1 MKIELH
7 ILQNFAPS
15 CLNRD
20 DTNSPKDCVFGG
32 VQRARISSQ
41 CLKRSIRMSPEFQPV
56 VEGVEGI
63 RTKGLLRELRTSLVD
78 LGAEEEKA
86 DSISRAFV
94 ECYSGFGKESNR
106 TKVLLYLGT
115 DEIGRMSQK
124 LWERWDELVS
134 AAEAAAKEPSADD
147 KGKKSNN
154 QAAKLDKML
163 RDIVKTCGSDTR
175 ALDIALFGRMVA
187 ELPAQKVDAACQV
200 AHAIS
205 THRVSHE
212 LDFYTAVDDLLGPE
226 ETGAGMMGTIEFN
239 SACYYRYHVVD
250 LHQLGVNLGNS
261 EDLAR
266 DGVLSFIRAAV
277 EAVPTARQTSTAAQ
291 NRPSFVLAI
300 ARDSG
305 APQSLANA
313 FEKPVIPTMS
323 RGGGLVEQ
331 SIRRLDDYWGK
342 LNRMYGS
349 RGICEVACCM
359 LDDVELEHLESA
371 RVESIEQLL
380 GAVRRA
386 MM

>member
-1 MKIELH
+1 
-7 ILQNFAPS
+7 
-15 CLNRD
+15 
-20 DTNSPKDCVFGG
+20 
-32 VQRARISSQ
+32 
-41 CLKRSIRMSPEFQPV
+41 
-56 VEGVEGI
+56 
-63 RTKGLLRELRTSLVD
+63 
-78 LGAEEEKA
+78 
-86 DSISRAFV
+86 
-94 ECYSGFGKESNR
+94 
-106 TKVLLYLGT
+106 
-115 DEIGRMSQK
+115 
-124 LWERWDELVS
+124 
-134 AAEAAAKEPSADD
+134 
-147 KGKKSNN
+147 
-154 QAAKLDKML
+154 
-163 RDIVKTCGSDTR
+163 
-175 ALDIALFGRMVA
+175 MVA

-205 THRVSHE
+205 RIVFSHE

-323 RGGGLVEQ
+323 RGGGLVRAVDQ
-331 SIRRLDDYWGK
+331 TPRRLLGQAEPNVRFK
-342 LNRMYGS
+342 GNLRGS
-349 RGICEVACCM
+349 M
-359 LDDVELEHLESA
+359 LHA
-371 RVESIEQLL
+371 R
-380 GAVRRA
+380 RCRT
-386 MM
+386 